1 VDLDRDGRGVTYY
14 DVGVAGDG
22 IRGGVPDLL
31 NLNPFSVWS
40 ADRNE
45 PEVWQTVG
53 GVPLLISG
61 GRHYGHLEINLTRLP
76 SASGAY
82 EAAVSLQPV
91 HLFPV
96 LDANYNLVRTERR
109 PASHS
114 TTLLID
120 DEGRA
125 VKTDRPL
132 PEAADFGDPSD
143 PLDLKPGRTCNLP
156 GLRDYDG
163 NLHGGAPDSLKDS
176 IAADYRFQGFFS
188 LRRDGVQ
195 QALFTNRSSGRWAS
209 AAIDPLT
216 RQIDYADHGKGGITR
231 VVGIYDDPL
240 VKEGEQNTDRPG
252 YLLSGEKAPER
263 FGPFDSQRRF
273 QNDLIIDNLSAR
285 LSGDFDRDGIQ
296 ELYWKVN
303 DGTAYLRSLL
313 HDDGNIRYANYQSR
327 VQMTA
332 YLTGNGHADLIGSL
346 L

>member
-1 VDLDRDGRGVTYY
+1 MLDVRWHGIGIYDRAPIGKAVVSGNVIAASDASTDPEQFVT
-14 DVGVAGDG
+14 GDF
-22 IRGGVPDLL
+22 V
-31 NLNPFSVWS
+31 NLYVLDPAQSAQDFSVVGNELINPWNPDQRVVGLTLPDPN
-40 ADRNE
+40 DRVLRTSSIGSFSLRIE
-45 PEVWQTVG
+45 G
-53 GVPLLISG
+53 RVPHG
-61 GRHYGHLEINLTRLP
+61 FRDP
-76 SASGAY
+76 SA
-82 EAAVSLQPV
+82 
-91 HLFPV
+91 
-96 LDANYNLVRTERR
+96 
-109 PASHS
+109 
-114 TTLLID
+114 
-120 DEGRA
+120 
-125 VKTDRPL
+125 
-132 PEAADFGDPSD
+132 
-143 PLDLKPGRTCNLP
+143 PLDLQPGRTCNLP

-176 IAADYRFQGFFS
+176 IDSIAVDYRFQGFFS
-188 LRRDGVQ
+188 LRRDGLQ

-240 VKEGEQNTDRPG
+240 VKEGEQNTARPG

-273 QNDLIIDNLSAR
+273 QNDLLIDNLSAR

-327 VQMTA
+327 EQMTS
-332 YLTGNGHADLIGSL
+332 YLTSNGHAEVIASVL
-346 L
+346 